1 MRIRAVDSIC
11 VLYQVIRPNRGK
23 VYQTLESIECHR
35 CGRSLDHNPNRDA
48 ANLLFLALQALYRL
62 IDPCTRILHL
72 LWHSHHGQH
81 DAQIVGSSG
90 AQEGAYLRQE
100 DLFRSVEGQADAAP
114 PQKGVRFRRYIQ
126 PWNWFVASDVKGSH
140 N

>member
-1 MRIRAVDSIC
+1 MRICAVDGIR

-23 VYQTLESIECHR
+23 VYQILESIECHR
-35 CGRSLDHNPNRDA
+35 CRRSLDHNPKRDA
-48 ANLLFLALQALYRL
+48 ANLLSLALQAYYSL
-62 IDPCTRILHL
+62 IDPCACLLHL
-72 LWHSHHGQH
+72 LWHGHHGQH

-90 AQEGAYLRQE
+90 AQDSAYLRQE